1 MSEQS
6 VLEKL
11 FEKLDTKLDKIQQ
24 EINDFKTGIQTN
36 IIHLQNKVEIAEI
49 KIKNVEN
56 VLNKPFKERV
66 LDMIMQGIVYSLA
79 ACIGISLFFLV
90 LRGVGGNILTILKPI
105 LTAFTGV

>member
-36 IIHLQNKVEIAEI
+36 IIHLQNKVDVAEI

-56 VLNKPFKERV
+56 HLNRSFKDRV
-66 LDMIMQGIVYSLA
+66 MDMVMSGVVYSLS
-79 ACIGISLFFLV
+79 ACIGISLFFL
-90 LRGVGGNILTILKPI
+90 LLNSVGGNVMAIFKPLLK
-105 LTAFTGV
+105 AFVGV